1 MHSMF
6 YCLSFRLESLLH
18 HCGSSVAAP
27 SDPCNLTHMYIS
39 QRNLADDTSVLPG
52 GDSISPVLLTR
63 ARSMAFEHSKLSN
76 ELREDFNHRT
86 AKRIGELSAVI
97 NTLKE
102 WEDANSVS
110 SDRFIHYLVLKI
122 PETPYD

>member
-1 MHSMF
+1 
-6 YCLSFRLESLLH
+6 
-18 HCGSSVAAP
+18 
-27 SDPCNLTHMYIS
+27 MYIS